1 MKHRIPLALSG
12 LLALVAVIV
21 WVSSSP
27 RGTGTAPSVGI
38 HAPGNAPSGEGESRT
53 PWQSLKTPVT
63 ARDPV
68 PPPASLAS
76 LAGLSFDDAMA
87 EARGFLENG
96 NITGALSALS
106 GLKYKSTRTRA
117 IRELLQAFLAT
128 SPTDQ
133 QLMDWFRAFEPG
145 GALENDASLVHG
157 ESSALVSHLARQPT
171 DTLVSLLP
179 SLKNPTAT
187 QLVSDALHSQSKRNP
202 EVLQKLK
209 PLGEN
214 LRGMALVNSAKDSQ
228 HLNATEFKK
237 KLEGWNVPEHERE
250 AFWQIWARGKK
261 GLPSEAL
268 FAEAD
273 SVASPQAR
281 ETLRLLAYQRWLRE
295 EPLAAS
301 EAILKN
307 AGAMPP
313 RTYDLLLVDLVDIA
327 KADKDPAAARAWA
340 ATARTEEMKA
350 HFQKVLG
357 PAKPESNANDRP
369 AP

>member
-1 MKHRIPLALSG
+1 MKYRIPLAFSG
-12 LLALVAVIV
+12 LLALVAVIA

-27 RGTGTAPSVGI
+27 RGTGTAPSVGT
-38 HAPGNAPSGEGESRT
+38 HAPGHAPSGEGESRT
-53 PWQSLKTPVT
+53 PWRSLKTPTT
-63 ARDPV
+63 AREPA
-68 PPPASLAS
+68 PPPTSLAN

-87 EARGFLENG
+87 EAKGFLANG
-96 NITGALSALS
+96 NVTGTLRALSR
-106 GLKYKSTRTRA
+106 LKYKSTRTRA
-117 IRELLQAFLAT
+117 IRELLVAFLAT
-128 SPTDQ
+128 SPTDK
-133 QLMDWFRAFEPG
+133 QLVEWFRAFEPG

-171 DTLVSLLP
+171 DTLASILRSLQ
-179 SLKNPTAT
+179 NPTAT
-187 QLVSDALHSQSKRNP
+187 QLLKSALHSQSKRQP
-202 EVLQKLK
+202 EVLEKLK
-209 PLGEN
+209 PLSED
-214 LRGMALVNSAKDSQ
+214 LRGMMLVKSAKESQ

-237 KLEGWNVPEHERE
+237 KLESWNVPEHERE
-250 AFWQIWARGKK
+250 GYWQVWARAKR

-268 FAEAD
+268 FSEAD
-273 SVASPQAR
+273 GVAPPQAR
-281 ETLRLLAYQRWLRE
+281 ETLRLLAYQQWLRE

-307 AGAMPP
+307 AGAMPA

-340 ATARTEEMKA
+340 ETAKTEEMKA

-357 PAKPESNANDRP
+357 PPKPDGEALRDV